1 MLFYI
6 TFKMNED
13 AKGTVF
19 DMFGSMTEADDEKDK
34 GPNIVNVTRL
44 MDLGEGS
51 GMGIAEADSAEEVYA
66 WAYNWATLCT
76 VSIKPVVTDEEA
88 RRIIKKEPKAP
99 HVPLKPIEY
108 NDADG
113 MIFYGTW
120 QIHQQHKAACF
131 SAFGGMGPEE
141 DKKDAGPNNKLL
153 LRVSDM
159 GSASGCWIFQAKS
172 LEDAYAWCYN
182 WAPMAQLSIKPMVN
196 DKQARA
202 IIQAKKAK
210 SAKAVGFT
218 DFVEVP
224 LVAGS
229 TAKVVDYMLHDPN
242 GLKYTWAQKGNISA
256 TGNVYTSAEG
266 VEMVAFYGEWESKED
281 FDAYFSSEGRTNESW
296 KELCKL
302 FAGPPKITSMKR
314 MGLPAPSKA
323 I

>member
-1 MLFYI
+1 MGTTQTGQMLFYI

-210 SAKAVGFT
+210 SQAV
-218 DFVEVP
+218 
-224 LVAGS
+224 
-229 TAKVVDYMLHDPN
+229 
-242 GLKYTWAQKGNISA
+242 
-256 TGNVYTSAEG
+256 
-266 VEMVAFYGEWESKED
+266 
-281 FDAYFSSEGRTNESW
+281 
-296 KELCKL
+296 
-302 FAGPPKITSMKR
+302 
-314 MGLPAPSKA
+314 
-323 I
+323 